1 MRAYLIVNPVAGGR
15 LLRQTALRRAF
26 GYLESQ
32 GVALDIEQTL
42 APGQA
47 TELSRRAAGLGYD
60 LVIACGG
67 DGTISEVANGL
78 AGSGV
83 PMGVLPSGTVNIWAT
98 EAGIP
103 RDPMKAV
110 RVLLQ
115 GQTRSVDLGQAGLRY
130 FLLMAGV
137 GLDGAVVR
145 NLSLPMK
152 RSLGWI
158 AYVLTGVWTVAGFRG
173 SQVALL
179 VDGQR
184 LDRHVV
190 WIVIG
195 NTRLY
200 GGVVTATPKAKAD
213 DGLLDLCIFSGRGF
227 LSSARYMIALLAGRH
242 LSLKGVEYR
251 HCKKV
256 SVESVRLLPIQADGD
271 HIGYTPQTFRIA
283 AGALRVVVP
292 LGGRRRIF
300 SEPSPVDR
308 EA

>member
-1 MRAYLIVNPVAGGR
+1 MIVNPVAGRR
-15 LLRQTALRRAF
+15 LLQQTALRKAF

-103 RDPMKAV
+103 RDPMKAA

-137 GLDGAVVR
+137 GLDGAVAR

-152 RSLGWI
+152 RSLGRI
-158 AYVLTGVWTVAGFRG
+158 AYILTGVWTVAGFRG

-179 VDGQR
+179 VDGHR

-200 GGVVTATPKAKAD
+200 GGVVTVTPKARAD

-227 LSSARYMIALLAGRH
+227 LSSARYMIALLAGKH

-251 HCKKV
+251 HCREL
-256 SVESVRLLPIQADGD
+256 SVESERRLPIQADGD

-292 LGGRRRIF
+292 PGGRRRIF
-300 SEPSPVDR
+300 SAPSPMDR
-308 EA
+308 AA